1 MRHRVLAQRQ
11 ERPEVLQRLLTEK
24 EIEMTQPRKPCPVT
38 NPLVQV
44 AREIAEQAL
53 TDARFVGSGELEY
66 AIAAALIAARREA
79 IEECAK
85 VAEEYWKSG
94 KNVYARHAGRA
105 VETRILAKLGVKV

>member
-24 EIEMTQPRKPCPVT
+24 EIEMTQPRKPPE
-38 NPLVQV
+38 QV